1 MSEPGTAVD
10 DLFEYITEICFIVL
24 MYDGQLCCG
33 STLKVNIFLLRRW
46 ALLFEIVIW

>member
-33 STLKVNIFLLRRW
+33 STLKVNIYYFFLDAELCC
-46 ALLFEIVIW
+46 L